1 MRRMWILTTAACVLG
16 GLVGI
21 GQSMFAGQVAGA
33 APPTARQARPRLGQ
47 AEREL
52 QRMSHALNLTE
63 EQKARILPVLQKRN
77 QQLKDLRAEG
87 SLPQGYARA
96 KATEIR
102 KSARRQIDQILT
114 PEQREKQKRLRQGIR
129 PKRSGQSS
137 VFRGTYGAG
146 G

>member
-1 MRRMWILTTAACVLG
+1 MRRKWMLTLAVCVLG

-21 GQSMFAGQVAGA
+21 GQSMFAGQEAGKG
-33 APPTARQARPRLGQ
+33 PPSARQARSHLGQ
-47 AEREL
+47 AEREVE
-52 QRMSHALNLTE
+52 RMGHALNLTE
-63 EQKARILPVLQKRN
+63 EQKARILPVLQRRN
-77 QQLKDLRAEG
+77 QQLKDLRAKS

-114 PEQREKQKRLRQGIR
+114 PEQREKQKIQRKGIGQ
-129 PKRSGQSS
+129 KRISQSS
-137 VFRGTYGAG
+137 VVSGNYGAG